1 MAKPPRLALVTG
13 ASSGIGAAIARRL
26 ASQNWSLVLTGRNR
40 DRLEAVAK
48 ECDALG
54 AHRIALRDF
63 DMREPEP
70 LTSIMDEIGVPDL
83 YVSNHGVLDDR
94 RADGPVDR
102 GAADRRVI
110 EINLVSS
117 VEALQLV
124 LPRMEQRGSGQ
135 VVLVAS
141 LAGLSPLPDAAAYS
155 ASKAGLIAYGLS
167 LREAL
172 RSSGVGISVVC
183 PGYVESP
190 MADEHLGERPYQVD
204 ADTAARKILASAARN
219 RRLTGFPAPLWPAAL
234 LSILSPER
242 LNRLLTRGLR
252 FTVAKRDEV
261 D

>member
-1 MAKPPRLALVTG
+1 MAKPPRTALVTG

-26 ASQNWSLVLTGRNR
+26 AAQNWSLALTGRNR
-40 DRLEAVAK
+40 DRLEAVARQ
-48 ECDALG
+48 CDALG
-54 AHRIALRDF
+54 AHRTALRCF
-63 DMREPEP
+63 DMREPAP
-70 LTSIMDEIGVPDL
+70 LTALMDEIGVPDL
-83 YVSNHGVLDDR
+83 YVSNHGVLDGR
-94 RADGPVDR
+94 RAEAPVDS

-124 LPRMEQRGSGQ
+124 LPRMQQRGSGQ
-135 VVLVAS
+135 VVLVSS

-204 ADTAARKILASAARN
+204 ADTAARKILASAANN

-234 LSILSPER
+234 FSILSPER
-242 LNRLLTRGLR
+242 LNRFFTKGLR
-252 FTVAKRDEV
+252 FTVAKRDEA